1 MKRLLKRLLWVCCL
15 VPFSAYFYVRG
26 FRPEI
31 TSIRP

>member
-1 MKRLLKRLLWVCCL
+1 MKRILWICYL

-31 TSIRP
+31 VSIR